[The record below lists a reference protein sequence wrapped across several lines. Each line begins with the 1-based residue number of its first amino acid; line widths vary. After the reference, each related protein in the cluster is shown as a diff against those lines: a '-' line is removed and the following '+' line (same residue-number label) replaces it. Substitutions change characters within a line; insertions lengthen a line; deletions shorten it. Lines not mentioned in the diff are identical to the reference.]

1 MVEESTPSA
10 TTVPDPEIVEFAAT
24 GPELMLVNSTVPPV
38 FTKGVAIESVLV
50 SGVVD
55 RRVQVEI
62 PIRLLG
68 LQAPYVLLLP
78 VFVAVKE
85 GVYPEDGL
93 LLTSLSEMVIVDAL
107 TPSAAT
113 GEVPIIEL
121 LIATGAAPMKTALP
135 PATETGVRS

>member
-1 MVEESTPSA
+1 MVEDVSVAANVGVIPATPAFAISRRVIIMVEESTPSA

-68 LQAPYVLLLP
+68 LQAP
-78 VFVAVKE
+78 
-85 GVYPEDGL
+85 
-93 LLTSLSEMVIVDAL
+93 
-107 TPSAAT
+107 
-113 GEVPIIEL
+113 
-121 LIATGAAPMKTALP
+121 
-135 PATETGVRS
+135 